1 MTDAASPATKL
12 FNNLSGASARHA
24 RFTLA
29 TTIPRQWQKDDPD
42 VSPEDRFAA
51 AAEQVR
57 RLDPQDPLEAQFA
70 IFIVSAVAHG
80 MDSLRLAV
88 VHEADLPKVLRCRT
102 QAASMM
108 RQALNALRT
117 LRPQLLATWKLHGR
131 PPPRRAHDPP
141 AAAA

>member
-1 MTDAASPATKL
+1 MSDAASPATRL
-12 FNNLSGASARHA
+12 FRNLSGPSARHA
-24 RFTLA
+24 WYTLA

-42 VSPEDRFAA
+42 VSAEDRFAA

-57 RLDPQDPLEAQFA
+57 RLDPQDSLAAQFA
-70 IFIVSAVAHG
+70 VFIVSAVAHG

-88 VHEADLPKVLRCRT
+88 VHEADLPKVLKCRT
-102 QAASMM
+102 QAAAMM
-108 RQALNALRT
+108 RQALNALRA
-117 LRPQLLATWKLHGR
+117 LRPHILATWKLHGR